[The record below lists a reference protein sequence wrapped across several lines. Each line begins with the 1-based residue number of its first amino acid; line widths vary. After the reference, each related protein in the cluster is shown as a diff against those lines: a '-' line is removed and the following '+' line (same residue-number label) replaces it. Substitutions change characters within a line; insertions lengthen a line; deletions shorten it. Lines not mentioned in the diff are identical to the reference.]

1 MLDRHRAHQP
11 AKPGASNP
19 SALSGLVRALLCP
32 LPQRRPAAERQAD
45 MATTAT
51 RRRSTVEQAGNQAEQ
66 AVRRAARNP
75 WVERLARFGL
85 AARGLVYAVV
95 GLLAV
100 QTAFFGRGATTDTRG
115 AIQKIA
121 EQSRPLLALV
131 AIGLVGYALWRFS
144 QALLDPENKGRDA
157 KGLLKRG
164 AMLGSGII
172 YSGLAWAAFRILTGQ
187 GSAGSAGG
195 GNERITATVLDK
207 PFGRWLVALAG
218 LAVIAGG
225 LQQLHRAW
233 KRSFEEKLN
242 LGQMDA
248 TERRLALRTGQLGLA
263 ARGIVFLLTGSF
275 LVRAAWTYDASEA
288 RGLRGALD
296 TLASQPHGPW
306 LLGAVALGLVAFGA
320 YSFLEA
326 RYRRIV
332 F

>member
-1 MLDRHRAHQP
+1 
-11 AKPGASNP
+11 
-19 SALSGLVRALLCP
+19 
-32 LPQRRPAAERQAD
+32 
-45 MATTAT
+45 MATTAIRT
-51 RRRSTVEQAGNQAEQ
+51 PGVQDL
-66 AVRRAARNP
+66 RRAVRNP
-75 WVERLARFGL
+75 WLERLARFGL

-100 QTAFFGRGATTDTRG
+100 QTAFFGRGTTTDTRG

-131 AIGLVGYALWRFS
+131 AVGFVGYALWRFA
-144 QALLDPENKGRDA
+144 QAFLDPENKGRDL
-157 KGLLKRG
+157 KGLGKRA

-172 YSGLAWAAFRILTGQ
+172 YSGLAWAAFRILTGH
-187 GSAGSAGG
+187 GAGSTGLGG
-195 GNERITATVLDK
+195 GNEKITATVLDK

-225 LQQLHRAW
+225 LQQLYRAW
-233 KRSFEEKLN
+233 KRSFEKKLN
-242 LGQMDA
+242 LDQMDE

-263 ARGIVFLLTGSF
+263 ARGVVFLLTGSF
-275 LVRAAWTYDASEA
+275 LVRAAWHYDASQA

>member
-1 MLDRHRAHQP
+1 
-11 AKPGASNP
+11 
-19 SALSGLVRALLCP
+19 
-32 LPQRRPAAERQAD
+32 
-45 MATTAT
+45 MATTAIRT
-51 RRRSTVEQAGNQAEQ
+51 PGVQDL
-66 AVRRAARNP
+66 RRAARNP
-75 WVERLARFGL
+75 WLERLARFGL

-100 QTAFFGRGATTDTRG
+100 QTAFFGRGTTTDTRG

-131 AIGLVGYALWRFS
+131 AIGFVGYALWRFA
-144 QALLDPENKGRDA
+144 QAFLDPENKGRDV
-157 KGLLKRG
+157 KGLGKRA

-172 YSGLAWAAFRILTGQ
+172 YSGLAWAAFRILTGH
-187 GSAGSAGG
+187 GAGDAGAGG
-195 GNERITATVLDK
+195 GNEKITATVLDK

-225 LQQLHRAW
+225 LQQLYHAW
-233 KRSFEEKLN
+233 KRSFEKKLN
-242 LGQMDA
+242 LGQMDE

-263 ARGIVFLLTGSF
+263 ARGVVFLLTGSF
-275 LVRAAWTYDASEA
+275 LVRAAWTYDASQA

-306 LLGAVALGLVAFGA
+306 LLGAVALGLVAYGA